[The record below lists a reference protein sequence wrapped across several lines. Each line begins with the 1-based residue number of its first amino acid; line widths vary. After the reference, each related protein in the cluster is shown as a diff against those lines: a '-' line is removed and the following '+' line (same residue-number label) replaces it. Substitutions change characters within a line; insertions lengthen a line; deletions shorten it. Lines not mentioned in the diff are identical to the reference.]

1 MPLHELKF
9 PILTIDESSLSPALG
24 YLFQKRWVN
33 PHESLVSI
41 LWKFERANALSG
53 AIVARFMGSDIDPYE
68 GVAPYRDLIDVRHL
82 CKHLRLPADIVRMAV
97 IDRMGKQR
105 YSDVFRFCRRCLS
118 HGYHSV
124 LHQLESITR
133 CPGHRTVLE
142 SVCRRCSQQAAYRI
156 CAQSLEARYR
166 CANCF
171 APYGQSGWT
180 PENHR
185 PLKPRLR
192 SKFTRCFLERCRG

>member
-24 YLFQKRWVN
+24 YLFQKRWVY

-53 AIVARFMGSDIDPYE
+53 AMVARFMGPDIDPYE
-68 GVAPYRDLIDVRHL
+68 GVAPYRDLIDLHHL
-82 CKHLRLPADIVRMAV
+82 CEHLRLPADIVRMAV

-142 SVCRRCSQQAAYRI
+142 SVCRRCSHQAAYRI

-171 APYGQSGWT
+171 APYCQAGWT

-185 PLKPRLR
+185 QLKPRLR

>member
-1 MPLHELKF
+1 MPLLELKF
-9 PILTIDESSLSPALG
+9 PILTLDESSLSPALG
-24 YLFQKRWVN
+24 YLFQRSWIY

-53 AIVARFMGSDIDPYE
+53 AIVARFMGPDIDPYE

-82 CKHLRLPADIVRMAV
+82 CEHLRLPADIVRMAV
-97 IDRMGKQR
+97 IDRMGEQR

-124 LHQLESITR
+124 LHQLESITL

-142 SVCRRCSQQAAYRI
+142 SGRSRHSTREQ
-156 CAQSLEARYR
+156 
-166 CANCF
+166 
-171 APYGQSGWT
+171 P
-180 PENHR
+180 P
-185 PLKPRLR
+185 PRNESVNAIYSR
-192 SKFTRCFLERCRG
+192 SCQLGIFL